1 MLTRETLGQKV
12 QQVTIVPSAGPL
24 AKWGRERLPVF
35 VHRGKANARTL
46 KLAQVVLKVGASW
59 SADESTA
66 ACDVS
71 ANTVGNVRGRY
82 LTGGLNAVLHGR
94 RQQRQAVLAGQQ
106 EAHLIAGACSRG
118 PRPWTLRGPGSRIL
132 GAAS

>member
-1 MLTRETLGQKV
+1 
-12 QQVTIVPSAGPL
+12 
-24 AKWGRERLPVF
+24 
-35 VHRGKANARTL
+35 VHRGKANACTL

-59 SADESTA
+59 SADVSTA
-66 ACDVS
+66 ACDFS
-71 ANTVGNVRGRY
+71 ANIVGNVRGRY
-82 LTGGLNAVLHGR
+82 LTGGLKAVLHDR

-118 PRPWTLRGPGSRIL
+118 PPPWTLRGPGSWIR